1 MVAQQV
7 ERDSR
12 VLIAAL
18 VAMNVLA
25 LAGVVDLG
33 EWVSALVLFA
43 VSVVFITAVAV
54 WAGRPLTALG
64 FPRPSG

>member
-1 MVAQQV
+1 MVAQRV

-43 VSVVFITAVAV
+43 VSVVFITDRKSVV
-54 WAGRPLTALG
+54 
-64 FPRPSG
+64 